1 MHNVFLNEI
10 CVDRG
15 DEMGVIRTDKWLHD
29 SYHQPIEICEKLIGH
44 FSDALAPEIYD
55 YLNQHGMYQ
64 PFRNEFEAVKKLQKN
79 NVWEIVEEENLRLQK
94 VWEGPNIPIF
104 IFPSDKNNRKLQQDF
119 NGKSGLAFKDKLF
132 LFISEENMEMEIL
145 ALFTHEYNHVCRLTM
160 YPKNEEDYVL
170 LDTIILEGL
179 AENAVREQLGEEFLA
194 NWTSYYSNEELKKM
208 WNNLVLPN
216 RNILK
221 SDRKH
226 QNLLYGLRLYPKM
239 LGYCVGYYLVK
250 NYIEATNKTSKDLLN
265 IKTANIAQIL

>member
-1 MHNVFLNEI
+1 M

-15 DEMGVIRTDKWLHD
+15 ADMGVIRTEKWLHD
-29 SYHQPIEICEKLIGH
+29 SYHQPIEICEKLKVH
-44 FSDALAPEIYD
+44 FEDALSSEIYD
-55 YLNQHGMYQ
+55 YLNQHGMYI
-64 PFRNEFEAVKKLQKN
+64 PFKNGIEVVKKLQKN

-104 IFPSDKNNRKLQQDF
+104 IFPSDKNNRKIQQDF

-132 LFISEENMEMEIL
+132 LFISEDNMEMEIR
-145 ALFTHEYNHVCRLTM
+145 ALFTHEYNHVCRLSM
-160 YPKNEEDYVL
+160 YLKNEEDYVL

-179 AENAVREQLGEEFLA
+179 AENAVRERLSEECLA
-194 NWTSYYSNEELKKM
+194 AWTSYYSNEEIKEM

-216 RNILK
+216 RNILRN
-221 SDRKH
+221 DRKY

-265 IKTANIAQIL
+265 INTDKIAQIM